1 MTDYYYESARI
12 RALEVS
18 MVGKERLATL
28 LETKTEEERVS
39 ILRECSVPVK
49 TDPESGAFLR
59 EETLLAILQKAYGE
73 IKELDPDGK
82 ALSLW
87 LYPYDC
93 NNIKAAL
100 KAFLRGIDPASM
112 LFDFGKIPCEELL
125 DRVRTGNYDDL
136 GNFGQAAKD
145 ALEAYEKTKDPQQID
160 LILDKACY
168 REMLA
173 LAEGSKVAFVI
184 DLVKVKIDLLNLLIA
199 VRVGRLYRG
208 ERGRIFLKNA
218 LIDGGTLSADWILKE
233 SAAGEDALF
242 ERLFYTDYE
251 DFAKEI
257 KAVGRALWFLERA
270 ADDAFMRRLKEAKME
285 SMGPEVLVG
294 FLLGHETAV
303 KNLRILLSGKEA
315 GLDNDTIR
323 ERIRESYV

>member
-12 RALEVS
+12 RALEGS

-39 ILRECSVPVK
+39 LLRESGVPVK
-49 TDPESGAFLR
+49 IDPESGAFLR
-59 EETLLAILQKAYGE
+59 EETLLAILQQAYGE
-73 IKELDPDGK
+73 MRELDPDGK
-82 ALSLW
+82 ALGLW

-93 NNIKAAL
+93 NNLKAAIKA
-100 KAFLRGIDPASM
+100 FFRGIDPASM

-125 DRVRTGNYDDL
+125 DRVRTRNYDDF
-136 GNFGQAAKD
+136 GSFGQAAKD

-168 REMLA
+168 GEMLT
-173 LAEGSKVAFVI
+173 LAKESKVDFVI
-184 DLVKVKIDLLNLLIA
+184 KLVQVKIDLLNILIA

-208 ERGRIFLKNA
+208 ERGRAFLKNA
-218 LIDGGTLSADWILKE
+218 LIDGGTLSVDWILKE
-233 SAAGEDALF
+233 STAGEDALF

-251 DFAKEI
+251 DLAKDV
-257 KAVGRALWFLERA
+257 KAGGKALWFLERA
-270 ADDAFMRRLKEAKME
+270 ADDAFMRRLKDAKME